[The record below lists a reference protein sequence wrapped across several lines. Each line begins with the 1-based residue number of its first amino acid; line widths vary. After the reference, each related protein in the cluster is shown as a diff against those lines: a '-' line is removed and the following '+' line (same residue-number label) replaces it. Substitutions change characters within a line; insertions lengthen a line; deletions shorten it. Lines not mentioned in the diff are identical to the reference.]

1 MADFNMYIVDVSLD
15 GSSWPEFSDEYVYRN
30 ADGGKAKQVDWFL
43 FLNIKILLQ
52 DNLCYVASLIIVF
65 GRRTEI

>member
-1 MADFNMYIVDVSLD
+1 MYIVDVSLD

-52 DNLCYVASLIIVF
+52 DGNLTTLP
-65 GRRTEI
+65 